1 MLETHTTQEGA
12 IIMTDEY
19 QYVAADLQRSL
30 EQVTADRDKWQA
42 KAALWEKMAT
52 KLAES
57 IKHCLATDTCTLEMV
72 ALQEYEKIRN
82 V

>member
-1 MLETHTTQEGA
+1 MLETHTIQEGT
-12 IIMTDEY
+12 TDMADDY

-30 EQVTADRDKWQA
+30 EQVTADRDKWKA
-42 KAALWEKMAT
+42 KATLWEETAS

-57 IKHCLATDTCTLEMV
+57 IKHCLATDTCTLEIL
-72 ALQEYEKIRN
+72 ALQEYEIAKN

>member
-1 MLETHTTQEGA
+1 MLETHTIQEGTIDMA
-12 IIMTDEY
+12 DEY

-30 EQVTADRDKWQA
+30 EQVTADRDKWKA
-42 KAALWEKMAT
+42 KAALWEEMAT

-57 IKHCLATDTCTLEMV
+57 IKHCLATDTCTLEII
-72 ALQEYEKIRN
+72 ALQEYETVKN